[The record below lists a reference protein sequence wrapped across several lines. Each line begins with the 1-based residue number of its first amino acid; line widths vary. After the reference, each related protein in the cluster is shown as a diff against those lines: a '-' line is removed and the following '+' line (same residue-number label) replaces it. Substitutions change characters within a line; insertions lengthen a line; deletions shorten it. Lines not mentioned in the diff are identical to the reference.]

1 MAASG
6 TSCQE
11 GRALLHQSGHKSRQ
25 NAMISLPLII
35 RISMKNA
42 RNNDVADRRAAS
54 TEAKAALLNA
64 YRAAKTALEPSR
76 LARQAERAAI
86 ATAREERRLQRERTK
101 LEEQQRIETDALERQ
116 AAIEAVAVA
125 EIEARESAEKARI
138 ARVIEDETMR
148 KAERDRRYANRKAR
162 QA

>member
-1 MAASG
+1 
-6 TSCQE
+6 
-11 GRALLHQSGHKSRQ
+11 
-25 NAMISLPLII
+25 
-35 RISMKNA
+35 
-42 RNNDVADRRAAS
+42 
-54 TEAKAALLNA
+54 
-64 YRAAKTALEPSR
+64 
-76 LARQAERAAI
+76 
-86 ATAREERRLQRERTK
+86 
-101 LEEQQRIETDALERQ
+101 LERQ